1 MFFRQGWL
9 LIGVVLCSACAGQQH
24 YRGGQVAP
32 VQEVNSSAGRVA
44 SLESA
49 LADALI
55 QIEKIKA
62 QTVTDTL
69 PDMPPN
75 ARTGACYAKMT
86 VPAQYIERE
95 SQRIVKEASEKIEV
109 KPARTEWVEEQ
120 VVVSEAHTRIEVVP
134 ATYKWV
140 EERTEVLPSKIH
152 QKLVSPARYKT
163 VSEKILAKPAEW
175 VWRPGRGDVEKIDPE
190 SGEIL
195 HYVELP
201 AEYKTVEKQVL
212 DTPAV
217 YEKVVEPAVFETVKK
232 RVVDRPEHSREVTVP
247 AVYKTV
253 RVQKV
258 VEPAVELRVVVPAEY
273 EKYRYREK
281 LSEEK
286 LDWREIVC
294 ERHRGPEL
302 IRLVQKALTQRG
314 FPTGY
319 ADGVLGKRSLKAIE
333 DFQRQQGLATGRLSI
348 ETLEALGVAYVGGA

>member
-1 MFFRQGWL
+1 MLWRHGWL
-9 LIGVVLCSACAGQQH
+9 LVWVVLCSGCASQQS

-32 VQEVNSSAGRVA
+32 VQQESSDAGRVA

-62 QTVTDTL
+62 TTVADTL
-69 PDMPPN
+69 PEMPPN

-95 SQRIVKEASEKIEV
+95 SQRIVKEASEKIELR
-109 KPARTEWVEEQ
+109 PARTEWFEEQ

-140 EERTEVLPSKIH
+140 EERTEVLPSKVH
-152 QKLVSPARYKT
+152 QKLVSAAKYKT
-163 VSEKILAKPAEW
+163 VSEKILVKPAEW
-175 VWRPGRGDVEKIDPE
+175 VWRRGRGDVEKIDPE
-190 SGEIL
+190 TGEIL

-201 AEYKTVEKQVL
+201 AQYKSVEKQVL
-212 DTPAV
+212 DSPAV
-217 YEKVVEPAVFETVKK
+217 YQKVVEPAVYETVKK
-232 RVVDRPEHSREVTVP
+232 RVVDRPEHSREVAVP

-253 RVQKV
+253 RVQRVIEPEKEIRSV
-258 VEPAVELRVVVPAEY
+258 IPAVY

-294 ERHRGPEL
+294 ERNRGPEL
-302 IRLVQKALTQRG
+302 IRLLQKALTQRG

-319 ADGVLGKRSLKAIE
+319 ADGVPGKKTLQAIE
-333 DFQRQQGLATGRLSI
+333 DFQRREGLATGRLSV
-348 ETLEALGVAYVGGA
+348 ETLDALGVSYVDDY